1 MQVTFYTL
9 HELIIFYQYWLNY
22 VQNVWMVYLKWYIF
36 NSMLYFNLC
45 HLDNTINNFQELQV
59 CPSSINIEEVT
70 QKTVNILTNRFGFQ
84 PIGQLFNNSANSCTD
99 LKNIR
104 SGIKS
109 GYYWIY
115 SRGLS
120 SRKYCNFQWLK
131 LDLNV
136 VKYLIFLLFFW

>member
-1 MQVTFYTL
+1 M
-9 HELIIFYQYWLNY
+9 
-22 VQNVWMVYLKWYIF
+22 
-36 NSMLYFNLC
+36 
-45 HLDNTINNFQELQV
+45 HLDNAINNFQKLQV

-84 PIGQLFNNSANSCTD
+84 PIGQLFNNSANSCPD

-120 SRKYCNFQWLK
+120 SRKYCNFQWPNLA
-131 LDLNV
+131 LHDT
-136 VKYLIFLLFFW
+136 

>member
-1 MQVTFYTL
+1 MSTFKILY
-9 HELIIFYQYWLNY
+9 EL
-22 VQNVWMVYLKWYIF
+22 
-36 NSMLYFNLC
+36 NLC
-45 HLDNTINNFQELQV
+45 TILLDDVPNTIIIMPSICFISTYMHLDNDINNFQKLQV

-84 PIGQLFNNSANSCTD
+84 PIGQLFNNSANSCSD

-120 SRKYCNFQWLK
+120 SRKYCNFQ
-131 LDLNV
+131 
-136 VKYLIFLLFFW
+136 

>member
-1 MQVTFYTL
+1 MPSIVCFISTC
-9 HELIIFYQYWLNY
+9 
-22 VQNVWMVYLKWYIF
+22 V
-36 NSMLYFNLC
+36 
-45 HLDNTINNFQELQV
+45 HLDNNINNFQELQV

-70 QKTVNILTNRFGFQ
+70 QKTVNILTNRFGFR
-84 PIGQLFNNSANSCTD
+84 PIGHLFNNSANSCTD
-99 LKNIR
+99 IYNIR

-136 VKYLIFLLFFW
+136 VKYLIFLFFLVVDLLCTLCPSLCRVEFLWGDRIHARFSS